1 MSKNST
7 LKRFLLF
14 LRVAVCTLTLILFVY
29 QIQVSLFLRSNI
41 LSFLLNQF
49 QALLC
54 KYAFPDCVIEEG
66 EPVGLPLCQQDCL
79 AVQKHFCLTQWAV
92 LEDEKRRGS
101 FLNSR
106 GHFRLPLCQTLPKYT
121 NSTHKTCTR
130 SSITLMSWDLAT
142 QNCYKVRWQQIML
155 RI

>member
-1 MSKNST
+1 MS
-7 LKRFLLF
+7 
-14 LRVAVCTLTLILFVY
+14 CTLTWILFGY
-29 QIQVSLFLRSNI
+29 QIQISLFLRSDI